1 MNLARASF
9 IKPRGLILGWAIL
22 LAFAAGGAPSASQ
35 AQQRSNSSSSSSS
48 ASGQRQ
54 VRAYFPRD
62 GNPHPRDPFNLQF
75 VVRNVSSAAPA
86 RPALEALLT
95 GPTAA
100 EKQRRLRPLDAGGLN
115 LSTLVIKGGEAR
127 VDFVSRGG
135 KRWAGD
141 LSPAEFRRAVERTL
155 KQFSTVRSV
164 VVSVD
169 GKTDFDSSR

>member
-1 MNLARASF
+1 MKLQR
-9 IKPRGLILGWAIL
+9 IIIGWAIL
-22 LAFAAGGAPSASQ
+22 LVFAVSGAPAVTR
-35 AQQRSNSSSSSSS
+35 AQQRGSSSSGSNS

-54 VRAYFPRD
+54 VRVYFPRD

-75 VVRNVSSAAPA
+75 VMRNVASAAPA
-86 RPALEALLT
+86 RPSREALLL
-95 GPTAA
+95 GPTA
-100 EKQRRLRPLDAGGLN
+100 EERQRRLRALDAAGLN
-115 LSTLVIKGGEAR
+115 ISTLVIKGGEAR

-155 KQFSTVRSV
+155 RQFSTVRSV

>member
-1 MNLARASF
+1 MKIERL
-9 IKPRGLILGWAIL
+9 LIVWAIML
-22 LAFAAGGAPSASQ
+22 VMTGGPISLVG
-35 AQQRSNSSSSSSS
+35 AQGGNT
-48 ASGQRQ
+48 SGQRQ
-54 VRAYFPRD
+54 VRVYFPRD

-75 VVRNVSSAAPA
+75 VVRQVATTAPA
-86 RPALEALLT
+86 RPALEALLA

-100 EKQRRLRPLDAGGLN
+100 EKRRRLRPLDAGGLAI
-115 LSTLVIKGGEAR
+115 SALVIGGGTAR

-164 VVSVD
+164 TVSVD
-169 GKTDFDSSR
+169 GKTNFDSGR

>member
-1 MNLARASF
+1 MNLALASF
-9 IKPRGLILGWAIL
+9 IKPQRIMGCWAVL
-22 LAFAAGGAPSASQ
+22 LAFSFVWAASVSQ
-35 AQQRSNSSSSSSS
+35 AQQRSKSGSS
-48 ASGQRQ
+48 AAAQRQ
-54 VRAYFPRD
+54 VRIYFPRD

-75 VVRNVSSAAPA
+75 VVRHVASAAPA

-100 EKQRRLRPLDAGGLN
+100 ERQRRLRALDAEGLN

>member
-9 IKPRGLILGWAIL
+9 LMKPERIILGWAIL
-22 LAFAAGGAPSASQ
+22 LLFASFETSSVAE
-35 AQQRSNSSSSSSS
+35 AQQRSSSSSS

-54 VRAYFPRD
+54 VRVYFPRD

-95 GPTAA
+95 GPTTA
-100 EKQRRLRPLDAGGLN
+100 ERQRRLRALDAEGLN
-115 LSTLVIKGGEAR
+115 ISTLVIKGGEAR
-127 VDFVSRGG
+127 VGFVSRGG

-164 VVSVD
+164 VVLVD